1 MLSLLPIVVALAS
14 DPAPAA
20 SSAPRPTPLTEIG
33 HVQARPICA
42 TIVAHANGAITQTL
56 DNDRALAIMTVNLKQ
71 TNFDALNVL
80 QRKNAEEAIEKQA
93 DAVRMNYHA
102 ADEEIKR
109 LRELAAASSDPERKA
124 ELKEFADALG
134 GALNRQRKAAAA
146 VVSAITIVHG
156 REDASDTQQI
166 MAADNRVPPTEQAQH
181 LAALASNNAALPP
194 SPPPSYNTV
203 YRRSGLAAGG
213 DEPRNRRRRRQRRRP
228 QHPSYLGLLSAAPF

>member
-14 DPAPAA
+14 NPAPAA
-20 SSAPRPTPLTEIG
+20 TSAPRPTPLTEIG

-56 DNDRALAIMTVNLKQ
+56 DNDRTLAIMTVNLRQ
-71 TNFDALNVL
+71 TNFDGLNVL

-93 DAVRMNYHA
+93 DAIRMNYHA

-109 LRELAAASSDPERKA
+109 LRELAAVSSDPQRKA

-146 VVSAITIVHG
+146 VVAAITIVHG
-156 REDASDTQQI
+156 REEAAETEQI
-166 MAADNRVPPTEQAQH
+166 MAENNHPPQTVQAQQI
-181 LAALASNNAALPP
+181 AQQAQSNAALPP
-194 SPPPSYNTV
+194 APPVSYNST
-203 YRRSGLAAGG
+203 YREVASRLSDLNQGIMVDEGTAADHSIQATSGC
-213 DEPRNRRRRRQRRRP
+213 
-228 QHPSYLGLLSAAPF
+228 